1 MSVARIRPVLL
12 AAAVAAALAGVP
24 VHPAAASSLV
34 TTATRAG
41 RGLQDL
47 TTLTISVPA
56 RADLGTAAAGAMEI
70 SGNLGDVTVT
80 ASGTGSWTASVMA
93 TDFSNG
99 VSTIPAANIF
109 YSTPVATTTGNVL
122 LGTPKSAA
130 LSSSVSQTVQT
141 AVAVAGD
148 TTVTWDPTLTVTLP
162 PSLTKG
168 TYTAIIT
175 HSVA

>member
-12 AAAVAAALAGVP
+12 ATAVAAGLAGVP
-24 VHPAAASSLV
+24 VHPAGAANSV
-34 TTATRAG
+34 TIATRAG
-41 RGLQDL
+41 RALQDL

-56 RADLGTAAAGAMEI
+56 RADLGTAPAGATSI
-70 SGNLGDVTVT
+70 SGDLGDVTVT
-80 ASGTGSWTASVMA
+80 AAGTGSWTATVTS

-99 VSTIPAANIF
+99 VSTIPAANIH
-109 YSTPVATTTGNVL
+109 YSAPVATTTGSVVL
-122 LGTPKSAA
+122 GAPESAT
-130 LSSSVSQTVQT
+130 LSNSISQTVQT

-148 TTVTWDPTLTVTLP
+148 TTATWNPTLTVTLP
-162 PSLTKG
+162 PSLTQG

>member
-12 AAAVAAALAGVP
+12 ATAVAAGLAGVP
-24 VHPAAASSLV
+24 VHPAAASTAM
-34 TTATRAG
+34 TTATRAA
-41 RGLQDL
+41 RALQDL

-56 RADLGTAAAGAMEI
+56 RADLGTVLAGTTSI

-80 ASGTGSWTASVMA
+80 ASGTGSWTASVLA

-109 YSTPVATTTGNVL
+109 YSTPVATTTGNVV
-122 LGTPKSAA
+122 LGTPESAA
-130 LSSSVSQTVQT
+130 LSSSVSQTVQS
-141 AVAVAGD
+141 AVAVTGD
-148 TTVTWDPTLTVTLP
+148 TTATWDPTLMVTLP
-162 PSLTKG
+162 LSLTKG